1 MICVS
6 AALRAS
12 TYLAGAALDHHMAV
26 LAQGRAL
33 LGVSERGT
41 GVGGLEVNVKAL
53 VVRLTVSVPVFL
65 YAPCRNSGVRIVS
78 RGPRCFSRAK
88 KKKRLLQFCPPS
100 AWPPQPRRCCGNSAG
115 EKTAACH
122 LVELLPKRDL
132 HSHPA
137 SRDLHVTRTASRA
150 TPYST
155 RTFGI
160 ENGACYGSRTNGA
173 ERRASC
179 IRGPAN
185 ILRCRRGR
193 GCRWQRPGGRRD
205 GREQRAERGH
215 REGCRHDTRRPEP
228 GAARQHRR
236 CCGTC
241 LFSSL
246 SARRAPRTRSTRARK
261 SLTRP
266 TRSRTCPTASARRR
280 RPSPRSPRRS
290 SARTRR

>member
-88 KKKRLLQFCPPS
+88 KKKRLLQFCPPPRGRPNR
-100 AWPPQPRRCCGNSAG
+100 AGAAATRPGKKPPLATSSSSSRNVTCTPTRRPVTCTLRAPR
-115 EKTAACH
+115 
-122 LVELLPKRDL
+122 PKQ
-132 HSHPA
+132 HPIL
-137 SRDLHVTRTASRA
+137 RV
-150 TPYST
+150 P
-155 RTFGI
+155 FGI

-173 ERRASC
+173 ERRAAC

-185 ILRCRRGR
+185 ILRCRRGC

-228 GAARQHRR
+228 GAARQHRC